1 MKVRIPGYTTLTGSP
16 EVILRMMQDARML
29 DDLAGDDLIQEISST
44 AWRAFGI
51 GLQVSGG
58 TYAER
63 AESLLREMD
72 KNSMIEIEE
81 EE

>member
-1 MKVRIPGYTTLTGSP
+1 MKVTVPGYSTLTGSP
-16 EVILRMMQDARML
+16 EVILRLMQDARMTDNL
-29 DDLAGDDLIQEISST
+29 SGDAMIQEISHT

-51 GLQVSGG
+51 GLQVTGD

-72 KNSMIEIEE
+72 KNQMIHIEE
-81 EE
+81 E

>member
-16 EVILRMMQDARML
+16 VTILKMMQEARML
-29 DDLAGDDLIQEISST
+29 DDLAGDDLIQEIRST
-44 AWRAFGI
+44 AWRAFEI
-51 GLQVSGG
+51 SLQVSGG

>member
-1 MKVRIPGYTTLTGSP
+1 MRITIPGHSSLTGTP
-16 EVILRMMQDARML
+16 EIILRAFRDARMMDNL
-29 DDLAGDDLIQEISST
+29 SGDDLIDEISRT
-44 AWRAFGI
+44 AWSAFGI
-51 GLQVSGG
+51 GLNITGD

-72 KNSMIEIEE
+72 RNNMISIEE

>member
-1 MKVRIPGYTTLTGSP
+1 MRITIPGYSTLTGTP
-16 EVILRMMQDARML
+16 ETILRLMQDARKL
-29 DDLAGDDLIQEISST
+29 DDKSGDDLIEEIRRT

-51 GLQVSGG
+51 GLQVQGE

-72 KNSMIEIEE
+72 KNSMVKIEE
-81 EE
+81 E